1 MTQRDLS
8 ERALRSALTRRRFT
22 AGALGTAAALA
33 GLHGLRWEAL
43 PAAAQDAIAGDI
55 EFWFLAGAGFQA
67 DVFKDSVARLEA
79 AYPDVKVSIQELQ
92 NDPFKTKL
100 AVAMGSDSPPDVWH
114 TWGGGV
120 LQEYVKAGA
129 VKDLTADL
137 AKDGWGETFAPAAL
151 GLMQADGKTWGVPLN
166 VSGVFFYYNT
176 ELFEQNGWTPPAT
189 WDELTALIG
198 TIKEAGIVPI
208 SLANKTKWPGAF
220 YLNYMV
226 ERVAGEQFL
235 ADIVSGAKTFE
246 DPAFLEACKRTAE
259 FGTMGAFQPGFN
271 GTDYDTGGSRQLL
284 YSGKSA
290 MELMGNWLVPTAA
303 GESPG
308 FEDKLAFFPMPVPP
322 GGVGDPSSLIGGAG
336 RAYAVSE
343 KSKAPAAAVEL
354 LRYLTDDTVR
364 DAFAAGGEVPAM
376 SGATIEDP
384 GAKAVAE
391 AIGKARHLQLYWD
404 QFLPPALGQAQLD
417 VSQGLLGGDMTPEQG
432 VAMMVEA
439 FNKASE

>member
-1 MTQRDLS
+1 MTEPEMM
-8 ERALRSALTRRRFT
+8 ERARRSMMTRRRFT
-22 AGALGTAAALA
+22 GGALASAAALA
-33 GLHGLRWEAL
+33 GLRRDGLS
-43 PAAAQDAIAGDI
+43 AAAQDAIAGDI
-55 EFWFLAGAGFQA
+55 EFWYLAGAGFQPE
-67 DVFKDSVARLEA
+67 VFKDSVARLEA
-79 AYPDVKVSIQELQ
+79 AHPEVKVTIQELQ

-100 AVAMGSDSPPDVWH
+100 AVAMGSDAPPDVWH

-129 VKDLTADL
+129 VKDLTPDL
-137 AKDGWGETFAPAAL
+137 ALDGWGDTFAPAAL

-235 ADIVSGAKTFE
+235 ADVVSGARNFE

-259 FGTMGAFQPGFN
+259 FGQLGAFQPGFN

-284 YSGKSA
+284 YAGKSA

-308 FEDKLAFFPMPVPP
+308 FEKKLAFFPMPVPT

-354 LRYLTDDTVR
+354 LRYLTDNTVR
-364 DAFAAGGEVPAM
+364 DAFAAGGEVPAIL
-376 SGATIEDP
+376 GATIEDP
-384 GAKAVAE
+384 GAKAVGD
-391 AIGKARHLQLYWD
+391 AIASAKHLQLYWD
-404 QFLPPALGQAQLD
+404 QFLPPTLGQAQLD
-417 VSQGLLGGDMTPEQG
+417 VSQGLLGGDMTPEQASA
-432 VAMMVEA
+432 AMMEA
-439 FNKASE
+439 LQASNS